1 MFPSKLDDVKLR
13 LEEVEIQIERHRE
26 NTEKQKNSFV
36 IHGNVGSIG
45 SVGGQNNENI
55 QHRGPSP
62 VEESRTERH
71 STASRMTNEE
81 NVKIQLQ
88 TSPRSFNPFLH

>member
-13 LEEVEIQIERHRE
+13 LEEVEIQMERHRE
-26 NTEKQKNSFV
+26 NSEKQKNSFV

-55 QHRGPSP
+55 QRRGPSP
-62 VEESRTERH
+62 VEVSRTERN
-71 STASRMTNEE
+71 SMASRMTNEE
-81 NVKIQLQ
+81 NVKIQFQ
-88 TSPRSFNPFLH
+88 TSPRSFDPILH

>member
-1 MFPSKLDDVKLR
+1 MFPSKLDEVKHR
-13 LEEVEIQIERHRE
+13 LEEMEVQMERHRE
-26 NTEKQKNSFV
+26 NSEKQKNSVV

-62 VEESRTERH
+62 VEESRTERNYM
-71 STASRMTNEE
+71 ASRMTKEE
-81 NVKIQLQ
+81 NVQNQLQ
-88 TSPRSFNPFLH
+88 TFPRSFFYIEL